1 MQRIALAAAAAAALF
16 AASPASSAELF
27 ATIDSIN
34 LGYKTQTVEIAR
46 NTVQDRASLVVQQND
61 VNVLM
66 RSDGRDRVEIDATTI
81 GLGYHEQTVSITD
94 NTLSGDA
101 AVAVQQGV
109 LGVILN

>member
-1 MQRIALAAAAAAALF
+1 MKRTALAAAAAAALL

-34 LGYKTQTVEIAR
+34 LGYKEQKVEIAR
-46 NTVQDRASLVVQQND
+46 NTVQDSATLAVQQND